1 MKYYNDKDYEIAHQ
15 AMLEAYESCC
25 RNCNKKYW
33 EACFGIRMQFGR
45 VEGCNRALEKYGERY
60 GKLTDRYRY

>member
-15 AMLEAYESCC
+15 SMLEAYESCC

-33 EACFGIRMQFGR
+33 EACTGIAMRFGR
-45 VEGCNRALEKYGERY
+45 VEGCNRALEKYSERFD
-60 GKLTDRYRY
+60 KWTNRRW